1 MKRSTR
7 KIIGIEAGVVL
18 AWLSALLIPHTIV
31 REYLQIGLLGIA
43 ILVGVWLLGWA
54 RPRAREGRLATTLII
69 LTALMFQVLW
79 FVFLGLKLGFLQN
92 VYVWN
97 WQSVLNVF
105 LPVALMIVFEE
116 ILRGQMVARGHESRL
131 AIVLAVIT
139 CVVLEV
145 IWVLP
150 IYNLMLPKDGF
161 DLLVLVVLPGLLKGV
176 LLTFVAYEYDYRAN
190 IAYRLIMELP
200 IYILPILPNV
210 SEYLTT
216 MFAIALVIILACLL
230 VRMRQQEAQNKHTKD
245 ERAETASKK
254 NWKQVTKYALLGVI
268 VVTVVAYV
276 GLMSGIF
283 KYHLLAIGSGS
294 MEPNIHVGDMVL
306 VERTDDYDTIEEGE
320 VLVYRHADVVMVHR
334 LIERS
339 EEEGKYYFR
348 TQGDANDSADA
359 WWVNQGD
366 VIGVARG
373 KIVAFGYPTL
383 WLNELFNGGKN

>member
-1 MKRSTR
+1 M
-7 KIIGIEAGVVL
+7 

-245 ERAETASKK
+245 ERAETASK
-254 NWKQVTKYALLGVI
+254 
-268 VVTVVAYV
+268 
-276 GLMSGIF
+276 
-283 KYHLLAIGSGS
+283 
-294 MEPNIHVGDMVL
+294 
-306 VERTDDYDTIEEGE
+306 RIETS
-320 VLVYRHADVVMVHR
+320 D
-334 LIERS
+334 
-339 EEEGKYYFR
+339 
-348 TQGDANDSADA
+348 
-359 WWVNQGD
+359 
-366 VIGVARG
+366 
-373 KIVAFGYPTL
+373 
-383 WLNELFNGGKN
+383 

>member
-1 MKRSTR
+1 M
-7 KIIGIEAGVVL
+7 
-18 AWLSALLIPHTIV
+18 
-31 REYLQIGLLGIA
+31 
-43 ILVGVWLLGWA
+43 
-54 RPRAREGRLATTLII
+54 
-69 LTALMFQVLW
+69 
-79 FVFLGLKLGFLQN
+79 
-92 VYVWN
+92 
-97 WQSVLNVF
+97 
-105 LPVALMIVFEE
+105 
-116 ILRGQMVARGHESRL
+116 ARGHESRL
-131 AIVLAVIT
+131 AIVLTVIA
-139 CVVLEV
+139 CVALEV

-150 IYNLMLPKDGF
+150 IYDLMLPKDSF

-230 VRMRQQEAQNKHTKD
+230 VRLRQQEAQSKHTKD
-245 ERAETASKK
+245 ERVETASKK
-254 NWKQVTKYALLGVI
+254 NWKQVTKYVALGV
-268 VVTVVAYV
+268 VVVAVVAYV
-276 GLMSGIF
+276 GLMSGMF

-294 MEPNIHVGDMVL
+294 MEPNIRVGDMVL
-306 VERTDDYDTIEEGE
+306 VERTDHYDEIEEGE